1 MNRVLFFAFILFVA
15 SCSGNST
22 ASNGDTTISGDGTTL
37 AASSTTAPANGN
49 TTATT
54 GDRAASAETAE
65 GDMMP
70 AASTEADAIS
80 GATNVANAP
89 SFNGLFVLPPQGNAT
104 IALSMGGIVQSTS
117 LLEGKYVKK
126 GEVVALLDNPDF
138 IDLQQNA
145 LDAMRQLDYLE
156 KEYKR
161 QSVLVEKEA
170 ASQKRFQQV
179 SSEYYAGRHKFE
191 ALSAKLR
198 LLGVDMKSLVE
209 SGRIMERME
218 VRSPIS
224 GYVTN
229 ASVNIGKYISP
240 GEPIC
245 SIIDKSNMMLKLTAY
260 EKDLD
265 KLSVGD
271 NLDFTVN
278 GVYGQTFK
286 AKVISIDQ
294 SVELENRS
302 INVYAKV
309 LSSNPLFRP
318 GMYVSCK
325 KSTL

>member
-49 TTATT
+49 STEIIV
-54 GDRAASAETAE
+54 DS
-65 GDMMP
+65 

-229 ASVNIGKYISP
+229 ASVNIGKYIAP

-309 LSSNPLFRP
+309 LSSNTLFRP

>member
-1 MNRVLFFAFILFVA
+1 M
-15 SCSGNST
+15 
-22 ASNGDTTISGDGTTL
+22 
-37 AASSTTAPANGN
+37 
-49 TTATT
+49 
-54 GDRAASAETAE
+54 
-65 GDMMP
+65 
-70 AASTEADAIS
+70 
-80 GATNVANAP
+80 
-89 SFNGLFVLPPQGNAT
+89 LPPQGNAT

-229 ASVNIGKYISP
+229 ASVNIGKYIAP

-325 KSTL
+325 KSTR

>member
-37 AASSTTAPANGN
+37 AASSTTTSANGN
-49 TTATT
+49 TTEIIV
-54 GDRAASAETAE
+54 DR
-65 GDMMP
+65 

-229 ASVNIGKYISP
+229 ASVNIGKYIAP

-309 LSSNPLFRP
+309 LSSNSLFRP

>member
-1 MNRVLFFAFILFVA
+1 MNRVLFFALIILIA
-15 SCSGNST
+15 SCGGNST

-179 SSEYYAGRHKFE
+179 SSEYYAGRHKF
-191 ALSAKLR
+191 
-198 LLGVDMKSLVE
+198 
-209 SGRIMERME
+209 
-218 VRSPIS
+218 
-224 GYVTN
+224 
-229 ASVNIGKYISP
+229 
-240 GEPIC
+240 
-245 SIIDKSNMMLKLTAY
+245 
-260 EKDLD
+260 
-265 KLSVGD
+265 
-271 NLDFTVN
+271 
-278 GVYGQTFK
+278 
-286 AKVISIDQ
+286 
-294 SVELENRS
+294 
-302 INVYAKV
+302 
-309 LSSNPLFRP
+309 
-318 GMYVSCK
+318 
-325 KSTL
+325 

>member
-15 SCSGNST
+15 SCSCNST
-22 ASNGDTTISGDGTTL
+22 ASNSDTTISGDGTTL

-49 TTATT
+49 TTEIIV
-54 GDRAASAETAE
+54 DR
-65 GDMMP
+65 

-229 ASVNIGKYISP
+229 ASVNIGKYIAP

-318 GMYVSCK
+318 GMYVRAK
-325 KSTL
+325 LLK

>member
-49 TTATT
+49 STEIIV
-54 GDRAASAETAE
+54 DSAASAETAK

-229 ASVNIGKYISP
+229 ASVNIGKYIAP